1 MAFPLLIILV
11 LGPAI
16 FCAKVASDKARNPF
30 FWAGIGLT
38 LNWLGVVAVLY
49 VDPLYAKLYDDD
61 RSHEEIGRASCRERV

>member
-1 MAFPLLIILV
+1 MAFPLLVILV

-16 FCAKVASDKARNPF
+16 FCAKVASDKARNPV

-49 VDPLYAKLYDDD
+49 VDPLYAKLYDD
-61 RSHEEIGRASCRERV
+61 RSHEES